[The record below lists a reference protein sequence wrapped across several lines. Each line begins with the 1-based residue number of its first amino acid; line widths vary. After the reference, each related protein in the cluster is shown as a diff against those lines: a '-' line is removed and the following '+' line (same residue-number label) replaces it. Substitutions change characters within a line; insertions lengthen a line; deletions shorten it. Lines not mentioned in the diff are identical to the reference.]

1 MKNKDSE
8 KSHGMNSSRR
18 DFVKQV
24 GAAAAGL
31 LVVPYLKPSGVF
43 AYTRTE
49 DASFLATVAISNSA
63 NTPADTYVYDDA
75 GGGVK
80 QKVKYLLDLL
90 DQNQSG
96 GVSSLFSKGK
106 KVAIKI
112 NLTGGS
118 GNAASFK
125 PAKNAKFPNYT
136 ITEAM
141 WTHPAVLQA
150 VGQFVLDAGV
160 NPTDLYIVDAFWDT
174 TWQNAGS
181 TAPFG
186 SNDSFGYKAVQTALG
201 CNVVDLN
208 DTTAANI
215 TTISTGSGYYNFPS
229 FTMNKILQTVDVY
242 ISIPKLKHHSAAG
255 LTCSLK
261 NQIGTVP
268 QTLYAIT
275 NDAGRR
281 GALHHQTSTASEWN
295 YLPETICDLHAAR
308 PVHLAVID
316 GIKNSTGGEGSWCSN
331 FAPCSKH
338 ALLAGLDPVAS
349 DSIGAKI
356 MGLDPEAASLPLPAP
371 ITDGAV
377 TSSKTD
383 SYLYLL
389 NAKGVG
395 TNQLSEIQL
404 VGDGASLVTSV
415 RQNPKSSQPSEFQ
428 LCSNF
433 PNPFNPSTMIVFY
446 MPRNENVTLKVY
458 DITGR
463 AVETLIQGEV
473 PAGEHRLQWSAQ
485 GLASGVYL
493 CRMETKDFS
502 NTIKMIY
509 QK

>member
-1 MKNKDSE
+1 
-8 KSHGMNSSRR
+8 
-18 DFVKQV
+18 
-24 GAAAAGL
+24 
-31 LVVPYLKPSGVF
+31 
-43 AYTRTE
+43 
-49 DASFLATVAISNSA
+49 
-63 NTPADTYVYDDA
+63 
-75 GGGVK
+75 
-80 QKVKYLLDLL
+80 
-90 DQNQSG
+90 
-96 GVSSLFSKGK
+96 
-106 KVAIKI
+106 
-112 NLTGGS
+112 
-118 GNAASFK
+118 
-125 PAKNAKFPNYT
+125 
-136 ITEAM
+136 
-141 WTHPAVLQA
+141 
-150 VGQFVLDAGV
+150 
-160 NPTDLYIVDAFWDT
+160 
-174 TWQNAGS
+174 
-181 TAPFG
+181 
-186 SNDSFGYKAVQTALG
+186 
-201 CNVVDLN
+201 
-208 DTTAANI
+208 
-215 TTISTGSGYYNFPS
+215 
-229 FTMNKILQTVDVY
+229 
-242 ISIPKLKHHSAAG
+242 
-255 LTCSLK
+255 
-261 NQIGTVP
+261 
-268 QTLYAIT
+268 
-275 NDAGRR
+275 
-281 GALHHQTSTASEWN
+281 
-295 YLPETICDLHAAR
+295 
-308 PVHLAVID
+308 
-316 GIKNSTGGEGSWCSN
+316 
-331 FAPCSKH
+331 
-338 ALLAGLDPVAS
+338 
-349 DSIGAKI
+349 

>member
-1 MKNKDSE
+1 MKKE
-8 KSHGMNSSRR
+8 HMTESHDTDSSRR
-18 DFVKQV
+18 NFIKHV

-43 AYTRTE
+43 AYTRSE
-49 DASFLATVAISNSA
+49 GSSFLATVAICNTA
-63 NTPADTYVYDDA
+63 TTPADSYVYDDA

-96 GVSSLFSKGK
+96 RVSSLFSKGK
-106 KVAIKI
+106 KVAIKL

-118 GNAASFK
+118 GSAASFK
-125 PAKNAKFPNYT
+125 PNKNAKFPGYT

-150 VGQFVLDAGV
+150 VGQYILDAGV
-160 NPTDLYIVDAFWDT
+160 NPSDLYIVDSFWDT
-174 TWQNAGS
+174 TWKNAGS

-208 DTTAANI
+208 DTTAANVV
-215 TTISTGSGYYNFPS
+215 TISTGSNHYNFPS

-242 ISIPKLKHHSAAG
+242 VSIPKLKHHSAAG

-261 NQIGTVP
+261 NQIGAVP
-268 QTLYAIT
+268 QTLYTIT
-275 NDAGRR
+275 NDNGRR
-281 GALHHQTSTASEWN
+281 GALHHATSTSSEWN
-295 YLPETICDLHAAR
+295 YLPETICDLNAAR

-338 ALLAGLDPVAS
+338 ALFAGLDPVAA

-356 MGLDPEAASLPLPAP
+356 MGLDPEAASFPLPAP
-371 ITDGAV
+371 ITDGTA
-377 TSSKTD
+377 TSSTTD
-383 SYLYLL
+383 NHLYLL
-389 NAKGVG
+389 NGKGIG

-404 VGDGASLVTSV
+404 VGDGASLITSV
-415 RQNPKSSQPSEFQ
+415 RQTLNSSQPSEFQ

-446 MPRNENVTLKVY
+446 MPRNEDVTLKVY

-463 AVETLIQGEV
+463 EVETLVQGEV
-473 PAGEHRLQWSAQ
+473 PAGEHRLQWSAK

-493 CRMETKDFS
+493 CRMQTKEFA